1 MVREEK
7 IYEVFIYLIQLNKLF
22 KYNEI
27 TTLNIYDE
35 LGNDMLI
42 LATIYSNNQLI
53 DILFDKCDINHK
65 NVLFLYNRIQICL
78 FQIMLF
84 KLEIKI

>member
-1 MVREEK
+1 
-7 IYEVFIYLIQLNKLF
+7 
-22 KYNEI
+22 
-27 TTLNIYDE
+27 
-35 LGNDMLI
+35 MLI

-78 FQIMLF
+78 F
-84 KLEIKI
+84 